1 MKIYSSKKIINSKE
15 LWWFLLNNNRGE
27 SNNGLMYAKSL
38 SNTYKNIFIQIRG
51 SNPVA
56 EQLSGLNLLIQY
68 IQKKAT
74 CIYVHGRANIIFSK
88 RLLMKQ
94 KINYLI

>member
-38 SNTYKNIFIQIRG
+38 SSTYKNIFIQIRG

-56 EQLSGLNLLIQY
+56 EQLSGLNLLIHY
-68 IQKKAT
+68 IQIKAT
-74 CIYVHGRANIIFSK
+74 CIYVHGRANII
-88 RLLMKQ
+88 
-94 KINYLI
+94 YLIIRYFFIFIF

>member
-1 MKIYSSKKIINSKE
+1 
-15 LWWFLLNNNRGE
+15 
-27 SNNGLMYAKSL
+27 MYAKSL